1 MAKAKAK
8 TAEPK
13 KLQIKYVKSS
23 IGYSKNHKRTIEA
36 LGLTRLNQV
45 VVQKDTPSLR
55 GMLLKV
61 NHLVEVSEVEE

>member
-13 KLQIKYVKSS
+13 KLRIKYVKSS

-45 VVQKDTPSLR
+45 VVQNDTP
-55 GMLLKV
+55 
-61 NHLVEVSEVEE
+61 